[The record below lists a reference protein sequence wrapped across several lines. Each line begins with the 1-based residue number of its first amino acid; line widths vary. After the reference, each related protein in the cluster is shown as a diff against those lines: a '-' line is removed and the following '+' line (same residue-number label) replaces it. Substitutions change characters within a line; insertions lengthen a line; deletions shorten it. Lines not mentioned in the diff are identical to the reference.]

1 LRPDFAVAT
10 FCHGNIKDAAMSYP
24 SNHDDPRDRGFDD
37 TRATWRNGERPDAFD
52 PDLEP
57 ELFRGV
63 LLRRVFAFVIDLVV
77 LAVPVLLVKVFI
89 AVFGLIT
96 LGLGWALFW
105 LVWPCTVVWVLVYYG
120 STIGG
125 PNSATLGMRAM
136 DLQLMTWYGEPGYFV
151 LGAAHVVLFWV
162 LVSFLSPFILLVGL
176 FNRRR
181 RLLHDILLGTVI
193 INRTAPA
200 YQPARPA

>member
-1 LRPDFAVAT
+1 
-10 FCHGNIKDAAMSYP
+10 MSYS
-24 SNHDDPRDRGFDD
+24 SNHDDRWDRGSDRD
-37 TRATWRNGERPDAFD
+37 ARATWRRDERPDAFD

-63 LLRRVFAFVIDLVV
+63 SLRRSIAFLIDLVV
-77 LAVPVLLVKVFI
+77 LAVPVILAKVFI

-105 LVWPCTVVWVLVYYG
+105 LVWPATVVWVLVYYG

-125 PNSATLGMRAM
+125 PSSATLGMRAM

-162 LVSFLSPFILLVGL
+162 LVSLLSPFVLLVGL

-181 RLLHDILLGTVI
+181 RLLHDFLLGTVV
-193 INRTAPA
+193 INRAAPA
-200 YQPARPA
+200 YETARSP

>member
-1 LRPDFAVAT
+1 
-10 FCHGNIKDAAMSYP
+10 MSYAP
-24 SNHDDPRDRGFDD
+24 NNGDPRDRGFDG
-37 TRATWRNGERPDAFD
+37 RAGSWRRETWRRETWRRDDRPDAFD
-52 PDLEP
+52 PALEP

-63 LLRRVFAFVIDLVV
+63 LLRRSIAFLIDLVV
-77 LAVPVLLVKVFI
+77 LAVPVVLVKMFI

-151 LGAAHVVLFWV
+151 LGAAHAVLFWV
-162 LVSFLSPFILLVGL
+162 LLSVLTPFVLLVGL

-181 RLLHDILLGTVI
+181 RLLHDILLGTVV
-193 INRTAPA
+193 INRAVPA
-200 YQPARPA
+200 YHPLRSL

>member
-1 LRPDFAVAT
+1 
-10 FCHGNIKDAAMSYP
+10 MSY
-24 SNHDDPRDRGFDD
+24 SSRDNGSQDAP
-37 TRATWRNGERPDAFD
+37 RATWRNSGGYRHDAFD

-57 ELFRGV
+57 ELFRGT
-63 LLRRVFAFVIDLVV
+63 LIRRVFAFVIDLVV
-77 LAVPVLLVKVFI
+77 LVVPVILVKMFI

-96 LGLGWALFW
+96 LGLGWMLFW
-105 LVWPCTVVWVLVYYG
+105 LVWPCTVVWAIVYYG

-136 DLQLMTWYGEPGYFV
+136 DLELVTWYGEPGYFV
-151 LGAAHVVLFWV
+151 LGAAHAILFWV
-162 LVSFLSPFILLVGL
+162 LISFLTPLVLLVGL

-193 INRTAPA
+193 VNRMARAAP
-200 YQPARPA
+200 YQPARSV

>member
-1 LRPDFAVAT
+1 
-10 FCHGNIKDAAMSYP
+10 MSYSSP
-24 SNHDDPRDRGFDD
+24 HDSDPRDGGYGRGS
-37 TRATWRNGERPDAFD
+37 RATWTSGERPDAFD
-52 PDLEP
+52 PDLQP
-57 ELFRGV
+57 ELFRGT
-63 LLRRVFAFVIDLVV
+63 LMRRVFAFVIDLVV
-77 LAVPVLLVKVFI
+77 LAVPVILAKIFI

-96 LGLGWALFW
+96 LGLGWMLFW
-105 LVWPCTVVWVLVYYG
+105 LVWPCTVVWILVYYG

-162 LVSFLSPFILLVGL
+162 LVSVLSPLVLLVGF

-181 RLLHDILLGTVI
+181 RLLHDILLGTVV
-193 INRTAPA
+193 INRSAPI
-200 YQPARPA
+200 YQPARSL